1 MARENIRGHANI
13 LAHYRHIIDCMEAG
27 AHVVTC
33 PLKPILG
40 LLDHPLT
47 EKGLA
52 KFLEDAGMMV

>member
-1 MARENIRGHANI
+1 
-13 LAHYRHIIDCMEAG
+13 RHIIDCMEAG

-52 KFLEDAGMMV
+52 KFLEDAARMK